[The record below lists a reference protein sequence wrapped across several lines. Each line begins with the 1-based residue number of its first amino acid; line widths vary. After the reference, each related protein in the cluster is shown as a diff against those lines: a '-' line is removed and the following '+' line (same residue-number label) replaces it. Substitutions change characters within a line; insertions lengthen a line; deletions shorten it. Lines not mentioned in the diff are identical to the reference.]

1 MKSDIIEII
10 QSWSKTDSDVNS
22 TESLHKWI
30 EEMNEKIIVHINEK
44 NMDDG
49 DFWYFNEENGYI
61 ENRKKK
67 FFSIRGIQFYRKGE
81 FVAEQPIIYQPE
93 IGFLGIICKK
103 INNVMH
109 FLMQAKVE
117 PGNIN
122 CVQISPTI
130 QATRSNFER
139 VHGGYC
145 PEYLEYFENSDK
157 YTVIFDQIQSEQGTR
172 FYKKRNRNIM
182 VRVDDDIDVLPNFKW
197 MTLGQIKELMKID
210 NLVNMDTRTVLS
222 CIPFSTY
229 RFDDYELGVMRECF
243 QKEELFESIFYANI
257 QDGIVSAYNYLNN
270 IKMFLDT
277 KSKLVPLP
285 ELKDWEITKNGLF
298 CNQESCFDVK
308 YFDIEISGREV
319 QNWSQPLLCARGIGT
334 FGLFVCKHEGM
345 YKFLVSVKAEIGA
358 FDTIEIGP
366 TVFME
371 AVHNEEDNYVIEMFF
386 EQLRKKQGVINDCL
400 FSEEGGR
407 FYHEQ
412 NRNVIIMTDYI
423 EPKLLP
429 KGFFWMSYS
438 SLNGLVQIN
447 NCLNIQLRN
456 LLSILRV

>member
-1 MKSDIIEII
+1 MKSDIMDII
-10 QSWSKTDSDVNS
+10 QSWGETENAVNS
-22 TESLHKWI
+22 TESLLQWI
-30 EEMNEKIIVHINEK
+30 GERNKKIKVNVQAAEMEPGE
-44 NMDDG
+44 
-49 DFWYFNEENGYI
+49 FWLFNPETGYI
-61 ENRKKK
+61 ENTAQK
-67 FFSIRGIQFYRKGE
+67 FFSIRGIQFYKRGN
-81 FVAEQPIIYQPE
+81 FIAEQPIIYQPE

-117 PGNIN
+117 PGNVN

-145 PEYLEYFENSDK
+145 PAYLDYFENSEK

-182 VRVDDDIDVLPNFKW
+182 VRVDDDIEERESFRW
-197 MTLGQIKELMKID
+197 MTLGQIKQLMKID

-229 RFDDYELGVMRECF
+229 RYSEAELHTMEKCF
-243 QKEELFESIFYANI
+243 KKNELFQSIFFANI

-270 IKMFLDT
+270 VKMFLDAR
-277 KSKLVPLP
+277 SKLVPLT
-285 ELKDWEITKNGLF
+285 ELKNWEISNRGLI
-298 CNQESCFDVK
+298 CTEESNFDVK

-319 QNWSQPLLCARGIGT
+319 ESWSQPLLCARGIGT
-334 FGLFVCKHEGM
+334 FGLFVCKHNGM
-345 YKFLVSVKAEIGA
+345 YEFLVSVKEEIGA

-366 TVFME
+366 TVFAE
-371 AVHNEEDNYVIEMFF
+371 AANNEKGNFVTDLFF
-386 EQLRKKQGVINDCL
+386 EQLKKGQGVINDCL

-423 EPKLLP
+423 EPALLP

-438 SLNGLVQIN
+438 SLNDLVQIN

-456 LLSILRV
+456 LLSILEV

>member
-1 MKSDIIEII
+1 MKSDIMDII
-10 QSWSKTDSDVNS
+10 QSWGETERTVNS
-22 TESLHKWI
+22 TESLLQWI
-30 EEMNEKIIVHINEK
+30 GEMNKKIKVNVQETE
-44 NMDDG
+44 MRPG
-49 DFWYFNEENGYI
+49 DFWLFNEETGYI
-61 ENRKKK
+61 ENTAQK
-67 FFSIRGIQFYRKGE
+67 FFSIRGIQFYKRGK
-81 FVAEQPIIYQPE
+81 FIAEQPIIYQPE

-109 FLMQAKVE
+109 FLMQAKIE
-117 PGNIN
+117 PGNVN

-145 PEYLEYFENSDK
+145 PAYLDYFENSDK

-182 VRVDDDIDVLPNFKW
+182 VRVDEDIEEKESFRW
-197 MTLGQIKELMKID
+197 MTLGQIKQLMKID

-229 RFDDYELGVMRECF
+229 RYSEAELNMMEKYF
-243 QKEELFESIFYANI
+243 EKNELFQSIFFANI

-270 IKMFLDT
+270 VKMFLDAQ
-277 KSKLVPLP
+277 SKIVPLT
-285 ELKDWEITKNGLF
+285 ELNNWNIGSRGMICTE
-298 CNQESCFDVK
+298 ESNFDVK
-308 YFDIEISGREV
+308 YFDIKISGREV
-319 QNWSQPLLCARGIGT
+319 EAWSQPLLCARGIGT
-334 FGLFVCKHEGM
+334 FGLFVCKHNGM
-345 YKFLVSVKAEIGA
+345 LKFLVSVKEEIGA

-366 TVFME
+366 TVFAE
-371 AVHNEEDNYVIEMFF
+371 AVNNEKGNFVTDLFF
-386 EQLRKKQGVINDCL
+386 EQLKNRQGVINDCL

-423 EPKLLP
+423 EPALLP

-438 SLNGLVQIN
+438 SLNDLVQIN

-456 LLSILRV
+456 LLSILEV

>member
-1 MKSDIIEII
+1 MKQDIIEIL
-10 QSWSKTDSDVNS
+10 QSWNEKDSTVNS
-22 TESLHKWI
+22 TESLHQWIKERNEQTKVKI
-30 EEMNEKIIVHINEK
+30 EEVKMEP
-44 NMDDG
+44 D
-49 DFWYFNEENGYI
+49 DFWFINRNNGFI
-61 ENRKKK
+61 ENKAKK
-67 FFSIRGIQFYRKGE
+67 FFSIRGAQFFRMDC

-103 INNVMH
+103 INGVMH

-117 PGNIN
+117 PGNVN

-145 PEYLEYFENSDK
+145 PAYLEYFENSKK
-157 YTVIFDQIQSEQGTR
+157 YTVIFDQIQSEQGMR

-182 VRVDDDIDVLPNFKW
+182 VRVDEEIRIRESFKW

-229 RFDDYELGVMRECF
+229 YFSD
-243 QKEELFESIFYANI
+243 EELNRIEKKFENKSFFSSIFQADM
-257 QDGIVSAYNYLNN
+257 QEGIVSAYNYLNN
-270 IKMFLDT
+270 IKMFFDVKT
-277 KSKLVPLP
+277 RLVPLTALKNW
-285 ELKDWEITKNGLF
+285 ELTEEGMF
-298 CNQESCFDVK
+298 CNLNSN
-308 YFDIEISGREV
+308 FDIRYYDIQISGREV
-319 QNWSQPLLCARGIGT
+319 QRWRQPLLCARGMGV
-334 FGLFVCKHEGM
+334 FGLFVCEHEGI
-345 YKFLVSVKAEIGA
+345 YKFLVSVKTEIGA
-358 FDTIEIGP
+358 FDTVEIGP

-371 AVHNEEDNYVIEMFF
+371 PVNNEKPNFIT
-386 EQLRKKQGVINDCL
+386 QLFLEKLAKKEGILNDCL

-412 NRNVIIMTDYI
+412 NRNVIIMIDYI
-423 EPKLLP
+423 EEELLP
-429 KGFFWMSYS
+429 QGFFWTSYS

-456 LLSILRV
+456 LLSILEI